1 MGKLFLSSPLIQHPS
16 PWWMPVV
23 SLLIKVYGMLF
34 LGWHI
39 QPIIFFFWWEVI
51 LMIASALV
59 RMFFSLNG
67 QPFFEKFLS
76 RVGMLVGGIF
86 FGIMFVMLSVAF
98 TFKASENISGSEF
111 RGIGQQ
117 IRLLQFSYLAGILV
131 HFFANGRYKTAD
143 PFGELADVFIH
154 LLILLAFLQAITMH
168 LIPRY
173 PQLNQSLWVAIAM
186 VVLKFL
192 VDLLF
197 AKIGQPMKIM
207 FLKQTESY

>member
-16 PWWMPVV
+16 PWWMPVIT
-23 SLLIKVYGMLF
+23 LLITLFGIAF

-39 QPIIFFFWWEVI
+39 QPIIYFFWWEVI
-51 LMIASALV
+51 LMIAAALV

-67 QPFFEKFLS
+67 QPFFENFLS

-98 TFKASENISGSEF
+98 TFKAFGNFSVSEF

-143 PFGELADVFIH
+143 PSGELAGVFIH
-154 LLILLAFLQAITMH
+154 LLILLSFLQAITMH

-173 PQLNQSLWVAIAM
+173 PQLNQALWVAIAL

-197 AKIGQPMKIM
+197 AKIGQPMKII
-207 FLKQTESY
+207 FSKQTE

>member
-23 SLLIKVYGMLF
+23 SLLITVYGMLF

-51 LMIASALV
+51 LMIAAALI

-67 QPFFEKFLS
+67 QPFFEKFLF
-76 RVGMLVGGIF
+76 RMGLLVGGIF

-98 TFKASENISGSEF
+98 TFKAFESFSGSEF
-111 RGIGQQ
+111 RGISHQ
-117 IRLLQFSYLAGILV
+117 IRLLQLSYLAGIV
-131 HFFANGRYKTAD
+131 IHFFGNGRYKTAE
-143 PFGELADVFIH
+143 PFGELAGVFIH
-154 LLILLAFLQAITMH
+154 LLILLSFLQAITMH

-173 PQLNQSLWVAIAM
+173 PQLNQALWVAIAV

-192 VDLLF
+192 VDLFF
-197 AKIGQPMKIM
+197 AKIGQPMKII
-207 FLKQTESY
+207 FSKQTE